1 MLLNASQAS
10 WNTGKTVM
18 KLSVLSSCWHG
29 SKSPLHG
36 LPVTQGPGV
45 LSSHLEFFIIS
56 VEKLWKNIWMLQR
69 QSRTIVVSGANKQH
83 VTGTGPPT
91 PKSVVVFFLM
101 CYIPISYASYYGQWR
116 RFLFIFSNDCRRN
129 KKSPRCCQQ
138 YPAVIL
144 QSQLLRESLLHYQK
158 IHVWSDLSQN
168 VCLEFLCYS
177 HLRLMFMT
185 AFAQP

>member
-1 MLLNASQAS
+1 
-10 WNTGKTVM
+10 
-18 KLSVLSSCWHG
+18 
-29 SKSPLHG
+29 
-36 LPVTQGPGV
+36 
-45 LSSHLEFFIIS
+45 
-56 VEKLWKNIWMLQR
+56 MLQSW
-69 QSRTIVVSGANKQH
+69 SRRVVVNGANKQC

-91 PKSVVVFFLM
+91 PTSTVVLCLM
-101 CYIPISYASYYGQWR
+101 CYILISFASNYGQWR
-116 RFLFIFSNDCRRN
+116 RFLLIFSNDCRRK

-144 QSQLLRESLLHYQK
+144 QSQLLRKRLLLYQK
-158 IHVWSDLSQN
+158 IYVWSDLSQN